1 MRLKKSAAFRR
12 LHVEANMLMI
22 IRIHDWL
29 AACSYMLKR
38 KNCMKCR
45 KCNSPTIFRQQYIK
59 AVQKSQPKNTN
70 AYELLCNSHD

>member
-38 KNCMKCR
+38 KNCMK
-45 KCNSPTIFRQQYIK
+45 
-59 AVQKSQPKNTN
+59 
-70 AYELLCNSHD
+70 